1 MVGLN
6 STQLMLWGRPATTC
20 PSAITVSP
28 RGKER
33 RSYHEATFAP
43 PTMPVSEDLQ
53 NLYSLNT
60 ASPDFSDQ
68 LYHLIRN
75 DEREKYLTSLRGPEL
90 ARLVNFLDE
99 VRGIPLV
106 FHQFTKQT
114 PQALNVVL
122 PTDDVARI
130 CLRKLQAICS
140 RHAILP
146 SSYVASDEIAR
157 VGDGP
162 IAFGSIADLWEG
174 TYRDNKVSIKC
185 LKASLIN
192 DKSFKKVRVLCGTF
206 VSRLIKDTCGPRSHS
221 SKRPLYGKD

>member
-1 MVGLN
+1 
-6 STQLMLWGRPATTC
+6 
-20 PSAITVSP
+20 
-28 RGKER
+28 
-33 RSYHEATFAP
+33 
-43 PTMPVSEDLQ
+43 MPVSEDLK
-53 NLYSLNT
+53 NLYSLDT

-75 DEREKYLTSLRGPEL
+75 DEREKYLTSLRGSEL
-90 ARLVNFLDE
+90 ARVVNFLDE
-99 VRGIPLV
+99 VRAVPSV

-114 PQALNVVL
+114 PQALNIVL

-146 SSYVASDEIAR
+146 SSYIASGEIAR
-157 VGDGP
+157 IGGGP
-162 IAFGSIADLWEG
+162 IAFGGIADVWEG
-174 TYRDNKVSIKC
+174 TYRGDKVSIGC

-206 VSRLIKDTCGPRSHS
+206 VSRLIKNTCGPPSHS
-221 SKRPLYGKD
+221 SKRPLYGKG